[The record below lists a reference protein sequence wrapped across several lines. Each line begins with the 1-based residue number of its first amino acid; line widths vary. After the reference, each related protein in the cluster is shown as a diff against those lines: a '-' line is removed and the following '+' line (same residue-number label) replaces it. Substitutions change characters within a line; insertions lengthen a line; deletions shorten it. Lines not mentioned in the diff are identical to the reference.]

1 MIKSFIYLALLT
13 VAFSQLA
20 SEGTE
25 GYFISPHGIS
35 RQREVHD
42 AL

>member
-1 MIKSFIYLALLT
+1 MIKSFIYLVLLSA
-13 VAFSQLA
+13 AFGQLA

-25 GYFISPHGIS
+25 GYFISPHGMT

>member
-1 MIKSFIYLALLT
+1 MIKSFIYLVLLSA
-13 VAFSQLA
+13 AFAQLA

-25 GYFISPHGIS
+25 GFFISPHGIS